1 MNGGIYMTDI
11 RDATGKLACRA
22 DAEKK
27 TVEIVK
33 GNSKT
38 IIRFMPNGTVQSV
51 SVITKKK

>member
-1 MNGGIYMTDI
+1 MTDI